1 MHASRFKGLLALAL
15 ALCAQPASAFSI
27 RRTSRRRIQ
36 PLVDAVSV
44 NVYGGECDVLNIGIV
59 PPVAEQH
66 GREITILFT
75 GIHEGD
81 PEWCYFS
88 LATESFPV
96 GTYPPGS
103 YTLQVDRRYS
113 TVFGT
118 WVRETLG
125 IIPFTVT
132 GAPSAQPIAAP
143 TLSTAGLAGLLL
155 MVIGAARPTRT
166 ATASR
171 TDSNT
176 WSARAR
182 RAPILMATG
191 YLMLSNCRWWACR
204 SAIPAPAASAHA
216 IAEPMSSSGTDLIFR
231 SAHSPRRRKLRDY
244 DQRRVE
250 RASRRTTAVG

>member
-1 MHASRFKGLLALAL
+1 VRATGVGFLDPPYIT
-15 ALCAQPASAFSI
+15 PANPTAG
-27 RRTSRRRIQ
+27 
-36 PLVDAVSV
+36 DAVSV

-96 GTYPPGS
+96 GTYPPGT

-155 MVIGAARPTRT
+155 MVIGAALCAFRVRV
-166 ATASR
+166 
-171 TDSNT
+171 
-176 WSARAR
+176 
-182 RAPILMATG
+182 
-191 YLMLSNCRWWACR
+191 CR
-204 SAIPAPAASAHA
+204 
-216 IAEPMSSSGTDLIFR
+216 
-231 SAHSPRRRKLRDY
+231 LR
-244 DQRRVE
+244 
-250 RASRRTTAVG
+250 